1 MHIGF
6 TASRSWI
13 KGVRAQKARSSSQ
26 LSSAW
31 DLRYGWVMILAFLVQ
46 VYTVYG
52 LGSEGPLFARKG
64 LVLGSYLV
72 LGFTVWSNRHR
83 RGMILLGLG
92 LALNLLAI
100 AANGGLMPVAPE
112 AMLLAGKA
120 EQLASLAP
128 GQWVPAS
135 KDILLPPE
143 RTILWPLTDVL
154 VYRSA
159 FGGSRIFSIGDVVIA
174 LGVFLTV
181 ADLFRSKA
189 FSRELG

>member
-6 TASRSWI
+6 TASRNWI
-13 KGVRAQKARSSSQ
+13 KGIRAQKARRSSQ

-31 DLRYGWVMILAFLVQ
+31 DLRYGWVMILAFLIQ

-52 LGSEGPLFARKG
+52 LGSEGPLVARK
-64 LVLGSYLV
+64 VLIVGSYLV

-92 LALNLLAI
+92 LGLNLLAI
-100 AANGGLMPVAPE
+100 ASNGGLMPVAPE

-120 EQLASLAP
+120 EQLGSLAI

-135 KDILLPPE
+135 KDMLLPLE
-143 RTILWPLTDVL
+143 RTVLWPLTDVL
-154 VYRSA
+154 VYRSV
-159 FGGSRIFSIGDVVIA
+159 FGGSRIYSIGDVVIA
-174 LGVFLTV
+174 LGVFLTAV
-181 ADLFRSKA
+181 DLFRSKA
-189 FSRELG
+189 FSREIG